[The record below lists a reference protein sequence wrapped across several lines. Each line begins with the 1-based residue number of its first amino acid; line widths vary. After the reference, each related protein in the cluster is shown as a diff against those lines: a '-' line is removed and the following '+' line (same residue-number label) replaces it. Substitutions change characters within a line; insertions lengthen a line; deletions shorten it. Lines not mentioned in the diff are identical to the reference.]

1 MKTALVTAIGSFSAD
16 IVIRRLTEMGIRVV
30 GCDIYPRE
38 WIANASM
45 VDRFY
50 NAPLAADPA
59 QYLTFIQN
67 LCLREQVSY
76 LIPST
81 DVEVDVLD
89 RCREWFPAH
98 GVKLCLSSHETI
110 ALCRNKARM
119 AQFTSGLDYLR
130 TIPTVHMRDAGPD
143 SLPPFDGFPLI
154 GKPLDGRSSQGLH
167 RIHTPA
173 QWQHFCTL
181 PDLENYIVQPLIQG
195 SVVTVDVVR
204 QADGEYTAVI
214 PRQEMLRTL
223 NGAGTSVYV
232 FSDPE
237 LEQVCVRLADAL
249 KIIGCVCFEFM
260 KDAGGNY
267 HFIECNPRFSGG
279 VAFSCVAG
287 YDCVRNHIA
296 AFEGNAI
303 APRKPFRNQYIVKKY
318 HEHVTH
324 VEE

>member
-50 NAPLAADPA
+50 NAPLAAEPE
-59 QYLTFIQN
+59 QYLAFIRD
-67 LCLREQVSY
+67 LCLREQVSF

-89 RCREWFPAH
+89 RCREWFREN

-110 ALCRNKARM
+110 ALCRDKARM
-119 AQFTSGLDYLR
+119 AQFTSGLDFLR
-130 TIPTVHMRDAGPD
+130 TIPTVHMRDAGKDP
-143 SLPPFDGFPLI
+143 SPPFGGFPLI

-167 RIHTPA
+167 RIHTLS

-181 PDLENYIVQPLIQG
+181 SDLENYIVQPLIQG

-232 FSDPE
+232 FSDPA

-249 KIIGCVCFEFM
+249 EIIGCVCFEFM
-260 KDAGGNY
+260 KDADGNY

-296 AFEGNAI
+296 AFEGKAI
-303 APRKPFRNQYIVKKY
+303 ARRKPFRNQYIVKKY
-318 HEHVTH
+318 HEHITH